1 MKRFIIYNVLIC
13 LIVCISGYSYIKN
26 HARSTIA
33 STYALQYT
41 ADKYGLDEGELELLD
56 VTYRRGMGV
65 YEITLQSNVTKEEF
79 ASEVRM
85 ANAHL
90 VSHFYDQ
97 TKEHRKQQSEE
108 R

>member
-1 MKRFIIYNVLIC
+1 M
-13 LIVCISGYSYIKN
+13 SGYSYIKN
-26 HARSTIA
+26 HAREKIA

-41 ADKYGLDEGELELLD
+41 ANKYGLDEGDLELLD

-65 YEITLQSNVTKEEF
+65 YDITMQSTVTKEEF

-97 TKEHRKQQSEE
+97 TRDYRKQQSGE